1 MKAILRMAQENNAE
15 RTPLFG
21 GGEGLGPPERGVCG
35 LGVFAK
41 HWTPGQTKTRL
52 AASIGIGAA
61 ADVSRQLLQTTLE
74 RLSKLRMPGLTRQLA
89 YSPADRGPEFEALIA
104 GVGGG
109 WCAAAQS
116 LGDLGTRMK
125 LHFES
130 ALREAGSAVLV
141 GSDSPH
147 LPLEAV
153 VEAIDWLSD
162 PSAER
167 RLVLGPT
174 TDGGYWLIGAAGPLP
189 PIFDAMPW
197 SDPALL
203 QATLDRLAEAGW
215 REGADYRLLP
225 RWYDVDDEHDLA
237 RLRAELPGGDAELV
251 RLATRLDELLGPN
264 KS

>member
-1 MKAILRMAQENNAE
+1 MDQQKSTDRP
-15 RTPLFG
+15 PLC
-21 GGEGLGPPERGVCG
+21 GGEGDPDTPSGGG
-35 LGVFAK
+35 FDLGVFAK

-52 AASIGIGAA
+52 AASIGAETAA
-61 ADVSRQLLQTTLE
+61 AVSRQFLQATLE
-74 RLSKLRMPGLTRQLA
+74 RLGSVRKQGLTHRLA

-104 GVGGG
+104 AVGGG
-109 WCAAAQS
+109 WRAAPQS
-116 LGDLGTRMK
+116 TGDLGTRMR

-130 ALREAGSAVLV
+130 ALREARSAVLV

-147 LPLEAV
+147 LPLDAV
-153 VEAIDWLSD
+153 AEAIDWLSD
-162 PSAER
+162 PLAER

-174 TDGGYWLIGAAGPLP
+174 TDGGYWLIGAAGQLP
-189 PIFDAMPW
+189 PIFEAMPW

-237 RLRAELPGGDAELV
+237 RLRAELPCGDAQLM
-251 RLATRLDELLGPN
+251 RLAARLDELLGPN
-264 KS
+264 ES